1 MNVHRCWV
9 EPFAGTLL
17 TPPIFRHFPK
27 ANVTQKAAVLPEMVE
42 GRVGVAD
49 SEEAINSNEEEQRE
63 ARNVQINRGGS

>member
-27 ANVTQKAAVLPEMVE
+27 ANVTQKVAVLPEMVE

-49 SEEAINSNEEEQRE
+49 
-63 ARNVQINRGGS
+63 